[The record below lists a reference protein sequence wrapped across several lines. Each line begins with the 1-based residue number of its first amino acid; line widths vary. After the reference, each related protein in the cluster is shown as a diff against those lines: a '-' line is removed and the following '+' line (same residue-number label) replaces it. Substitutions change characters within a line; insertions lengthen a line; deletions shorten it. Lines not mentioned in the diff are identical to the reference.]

1 MIETS
6 FGNEP
11 LQFIAG
17 ANDMVPGIEEAV
29 WKMNVG
35 GKATIILPSKMAFDS
50 IAISDD
56 IPAYSPV
63 VFDILLVDSQHLQ

>member
-1 MIETS
+1 
-6 FGNEP
+6 
-11 LQFIAG
+11 
-17 ANDMVPGIEEAV
+17 MVPGIEEAV